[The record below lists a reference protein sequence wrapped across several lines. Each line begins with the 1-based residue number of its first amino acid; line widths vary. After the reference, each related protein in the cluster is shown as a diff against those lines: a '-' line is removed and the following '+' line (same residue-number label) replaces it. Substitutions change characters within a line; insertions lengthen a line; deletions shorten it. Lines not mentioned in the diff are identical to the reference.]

1 MLTLYS
7 KETTSFSTLGIGVL
21 RDFISH
27 PLITEELNGAYT
39 LEFEYAKDGYLS
51 EYLIEQNIIKA
62 NGQAFRIWNIKK
74 DMQKITVFAKHIFFD
89 LSFNFLADVF
99 PTNLTAQSAL
109 TWMLNRAAV
118 ATNFSAT
125 GNCTQTA
132 STRYVRKNFI
142 DAVFNE
148 DNALLK
154 KFGGELSYD
163 NFNIT
168 VHEHRGTNA
177 NFSIRYK
184 KNLTGIDFNL
194 DFSNV
199 ATRIVPIGFDGLTI
213 DSTYVESSRASNYFT
228 PLYKTYEFNDI
239 KYDPDDEEAYHT
251 LAEAKQ
257 ALTNAANDLFTK
269 NVDLPQVSISV
280 NFVEL
285 SKCSEYAN
293 YSNLETVH
301 LGDTIDVIISE
312 LNIHTSA
319 RVNKTVYDCI
329 LDRFITL
336 EIGSVKQSIARTQIN
351 IENQIRKS
359 ENYLTQAQQNAEN
372 LINHPFNGNV
382 YIDKENGV
390 IYLMDS
396 TSPATAQNVWKWS
409 LGGLGFSSTGIN
421 GTYTV
426 AILQDG
432 RINAD
437 FITTGQL
444 NTGVIQGYDSLL
456 IQVDTLDRE
465 FQKEINP
472 TDTASGSSIT
482 LEDSAETELI
492 DFELEGNTTQ
502 ETRSGKNLFNLDGEI
517 QYESSGAITIQDGV
531 LDVPSSSGN
540 GSSILFAQLYNGSTY
555 TLSFERTR
563 GATVRIYVRVYDEN
577 GNNQNNVSIDGF
589 STYNGAYA
597 GYWKDITST
606 SNSVTFTI
614 ASQYNFRLAFVYMN
628 FGIKNIQ
635 LEQGNQ
641 ATSYEQYGAMPSP
654 DYPSELVSV
663 GYENLLI
670 SNNTTQT
677 INGVDFTHNDNGSI
691 TMNKTATAQAVYRV
705 NVAGSE
711 FSLSSGT
718 YTISLGTNLPTGITF
733 YGWQSTAN
741 NFLTISPG
749 NNKATFTSS
758 GYTNIRF
765 QFVVANGTTINN
777 LTFSVILTK
786 GSQAVS
792 YIPYGKYGIE
802 VKTTGKNL
810 FNYADTA
817 SVSPY
822 TISCA
827 NVKPNT
833 SYYAKV
839 YNVTGTYTGTYAVR
853 ALVNGSWVAWNAQ
866 KLTDGYSF
874 TTPDGCT
881 KIGFNGLI
889 DTNVAICQVEEGT
902 QPTTYEPYKSNTYLY
917 TLDQPLRS
925 IGDIKDLLYIK
936 NGYLYVDRKIG
947 SVIYDGTESG
957 WNAFKDNLNH
967 YNYWKHDDNIAK
979 TVASCKSN
987 YFKYQTGGT
996 NQIGEFQI
1004 GGYNPNKNGNI
1015 IFNPF
1020 NDTTSDLST
1029 FKTWLSTHNTEV
1041 QYPLAEPYTETL
1053 GAIEVPSTYKGI
1065 TYLNTTDELEPIM
1078 NISYVRDT
1086 LIANYVESHASEL
1099 KITEKG
1105 IESRVQTIEES
1116 DYGGRINAVEE
1127 RTTDTEKNIEIISTN
1142 IDTTTGEV
1150 RKVTTTN
1157 GMTFDENGLNIHTNQ
1172 NEFNTQITNEATEYK
1187 DGNSLIN
1194 KTSRDGSLLTK
1205 LRLQEQT
1212 YYSCNGSDTSNPMN
1226 TENFDFVDERVE
1238 VDGEYCY
1245 ATFYNGEE

>member
-109 TWMLNRAAV
+109 AWLLNHAAV
-118 ATNFSAT
+118 STNFTAT

-168 VHEHRGTNA
+168 VYEHRGTNA

-213 DSTYVESSRASNYFT
+213 DSTYVESPRASNYFT

-251 LAEAKQ
+251 LSEAKQ
-257 ALTNAANDLFTK
+257 ALINAANDLFTK

-285 SKCSEYAN
+285 SKCSEYTS

-301 LGDTIDVIISE
+301 LGDTIDVIIPE

-329 LDRFITL
+329 LGRFITL
-336 EIGSVKQSIARTQIN
+336 EIGSAKQSITRSQIV

-472 TDTASGSSIT
+472 TSTASGSSIH

-492 DFELEGNTTQ
+492 DFEVEGKTEQ
-502 ETRSGKNLFNLDGEI
+502 DGEP
-517 QYESSGAITIQDGV
+517 T
-531 LDVPSSSGN
+531 
-540 GSSILFAQLYNGSTY
+540 
-555 TLSFERTR
+555 
-563 GATVRIYVRVYDEN
+563 
-577 GNNQNNVSIDGF
+577 
-589 STYNGAYA
+589 
-597 GYWKDITST
+597 
-606 SNSVTFTI
+606 
-614 ASQYNFRLAFVYMN
+614 
-628 FGIKNIQ
+628 
-635 LEQGNQ
+635 
-641 ATSYEQYGAMPSP
+641 P
-654 DYPSELVSV
+654 DNPSELVSV
-663 GYENLLI
+663 GYENLFDSENWYNTLHNLNNESMTKEVVDGI
-670 SNNTTQT
+670 EYYKFRPNGIYNHQYMLGKFKENTQYTLSCKVRQYEYQARNTTGFMFYYT
-677 INGVDFTHNDNGSI
+677 DGT
-691 TMNKTATAQAVYRV
+691 
-705 NVAGSE
+705 
-711 FSLSSGT
+711 SSGT
-718 YTISLGTNLPTGITF
+718 LINQTITEYDYKIT
-733 YGWQSTAN
+733 
-741 NFLTISPG
+741 
-749 NNKATFTSS
+749 
-758 GYTNIRF
+758 
-765 QFVVANGTTINN
+765 
-777 LTFSVILTK
+777 
-786 GSQAVS
+786 SQAGKTVSYIRLSYYNNDYQLVRNIQLVEGTQAHS

-810 FNYADTA
+810 IPFTNQDFTLNGLRYY
-817 SVSPY
+817 VKNGNLY
-822 TISCA
+822 ISG
-827 NVKPNT
+827 T
-833 SYYAKV
+833 STGETYSTNNAFKT
-839 YNVTGTYTGTYAVR
+839 NFAFRLKKGTYHFYRNSSSYPSYLDNLDEGGHLATNDATFT
-853 ALVNGSWVAWNAQ
+853 
-866 KLTDGYSF
+866 LT
-874 TTPDGCT
+874 
-881 KIGFNGLI
+881 K
-889 DTNVAICQVEEGT
+889 DTNVNLGFYMYQVSVSDVMIPVQLEIGNIK
-902 QPTTYEPYKSNTYLY
+902 TTYEEHKSNAYLY

-925 IGDIKDLLYIK
+925 IGDTKDLLYIK
-936 NGYLYVDRKIG
+936 NGMLYAERKIG
-947 SVIYDGTESG
+947 KVVLDGSENWTGYTTLDNDDTIWLQLLSKLN
-957 WNAFKDNLNH
+957 NALTINALN
-967 YNYWKHDDNIAK
+967 NTKLM
-979 TVASCKSN
+979 SN
-987 YFKYQTGGT
+987 YFSTYNVYSNTNTKPGICYHTDKKIQIRFPRDLLTG
-996 NQIGEFQI
+996 
-1004 GGYNPNKNGNI
+1004 
-1015 IFNPF
+1015 
-1020 NDTTSDLST
+1020 DTSSLANRIVS
-1029 FKTWLSTHNTEV
+1029 FKTWLSTHNTEA
-1041 QYPLAEPYTETL
+1041 QYILAEPYTEEL
-1053 GAIEVPSTYKGI
+1053 GEVQIPSTYKGI
-1065 TYLNTTDELEPIM
+1065 TYINTTDELEPNM
-1078 NISYVRDT
+1078 NITYVRDT
-1086 LIANYVESHASEL
+1086 LIANYVESHVSEL
-1099 KITEKG
+1099 KINEQG
-1105 IESRVQTIEES
+1105 IEARVQTIEES
-1116 DYGGRINAVEE
+1116 DYGSRIEAVEE
-1127 RTTDTEKNIEIISTN
+1127 RTTSTEKNIEIISTN
-1142 IDTTTGEV
+1142 IDTETGEI
-1150 RKVTTTN
+1150 REVTTTN
-1157 GMTFDENGLNIHTNQ
+1157 GITLNKDGLNLHVGQ
-1172 NEFNTQITNEATEYK
+1172 NEFNTQITNEATEYR
-1187 DGNSLIN
+1187 DGNALLN
-1194 KTSRDGSLLTK
+1194 KTSRNGSLLTM
-1205 LRLQEQT
+1205 LRLLEQLL
-1212 YYSCNGSDTSNPMN
+1212 YSYNGKDTTDPMN
-1226 TENFDFVDERVE
+1226 TENYDFVDERVE
-1238 VDGEYCY
+1238 ADGEYCY